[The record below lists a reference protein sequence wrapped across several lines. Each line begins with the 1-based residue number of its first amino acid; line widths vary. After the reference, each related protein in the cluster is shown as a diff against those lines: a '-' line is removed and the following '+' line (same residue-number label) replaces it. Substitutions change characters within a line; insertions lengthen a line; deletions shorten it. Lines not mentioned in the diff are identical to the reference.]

1 MITVINSTNRP
12 GNLSQIISKELLN
25 EIKNKNVP
33 VNFYSLEEL
42 PENFLI
48 NEMYG
53 NRSDAFNRVIE
64 EKIIPADKFVFVVPE
79 YNGSY
84 AGVLKLFLDAI
95 HPKHFNNKKAM
106 VVGVA
111 AGRAGNLTGL
121 NHLVTV
127 LNYLQITT
135 MPQKLII
142 SRIEDLI
149 KNRLLTDEVTRNEIK
164 QFVERFIKF

>member
-64 EKIIPADKFVFVVPE
+64 EKIIPSDKFVFVVPE

>member
-1 MITVINSTNRP
+1 
-12 GNLSQIISKELLN
+12 
-25 EIKNKNVP
+25 
-33 VNFYSLEEL
+33 
-42 PENFLI
+42 
-48 NEMYG
+48 MYG

-64 EKIIPADKFVFVVPE
+64 EKIIPADKLVFVVPE